1 MVVETRIERLGLRIR
16 PKRDFEL
23 VNPEDDPGYDA
34 YWRSYL
40 GIMDRRGVSPDAAR
54 TIVRTD
60 TTVIAALMVKR
71 GEADAM
77 ICGTFGEF
85 DRHLKHVFDILG
97 VREGA
102 VTVAAL
108 DALLLP
114 NGAFFLCDTP
124 VRADPSTDEVV
135 EMAMLAPEF
144 VRRFGMVPKAALLSH
159 SDF

>member
-1 MVVETRIERLGLRIR
+1 
-16 PKRDFEL
+16 
-23 VNPEDDPGYDA
+23 
-34 YWRSYL
+34 
-40 GIMDRRGVSPDAAR
+40 
-54 TIVRTD
+54 
-60 TTVIAALMVKR
+60 MVKR

-102 VTVAAL
+102 ATVAAL

-114 NGAFFLCDTP
+114 NGAFFLCDTH
-124 VRADPSTDEVV
+124 VSADPSTDEVV
-135 EMAMLAPEF
+135 EMAMLAAEF